1 MSKELKKYFNDNG
14 LRFNLEKKRIW
25 NYFDQ
30 IFGIE
35 RTKELSNIFDE
46 TFNSV
51 VHKPSIIFHM
61 AYSST
66 LDGAPKRIS

>member
-46 TFNSV
+46 TFGIEIDLS
-51 VHKPSIIFHM
+51 KQ
-61 AYSST
+61 
-66 LDGAPKRIS
+66 